1 MNLKSFCTAPSFTEG
16 AERIIMNCTNHPD
29 KEALG
34 VCGECGKPFC
44 ADCLYEADGEY
55 YCDDHGPYGR
65 ILFHK
70 SGKAENAPEPPVKC
84 RSIYVGLALLLG
96 PTGAHFFYSGKTG
109 SGIAMFVISGVLLA
123 FGAFAGIGPLPLI
136 LMWCVSVF
144 QAGVITTDGYDRPM
158 V

>member
-1 MNLKSFCTAPSFTEG
+1 
-16 AERIIMNCTNHPD
+16 MNCTNHPD

-65 ILFHK
+65 NRHSK
-70 SGKAENAPEPPVKC
+70 PEKAKNTPEPPVKC
-84 RSIYVGLALLLG
+84 YSIYVGLALLLG